1 MNTDHILLQATL
13 EPCWLWWLI
22 FSALAFILGALL
34 GCLLC
39 SNRKRLKELEG
50 ENSGLHAKLTN
61 MEKDFVSLKYQYEEA
76 QKDLSNMRT
85 SLQRCQAD
93 KAVLST
99 KLEKCMAEKEPDKPE
114 TDTDAGAGTTSRSFG
129 AGAVVTPPASKDDLK
144 KVEGIGPKIEELL
157 NAAGIYTFQ
166 QLAETA
172 VEKVKAILDEAG
184 PRYRLADPGSWAKQ
198 AALAAS
204 GKWDELQELQD
215 QLKGGK

>member
-1 MNTDHILLQATL
+1 MNTDTILLQATL

-39 SNRKRLKELEG
+39 SNRKRLKELEE
-50 ENSGLHAKLTN
+50 ENAGLKAKLTN
-61 MEKDFVSLKYQYEEA
+61 MEKDFMGLKYQYEEA
-76 QKDLSNMRT
+76 QKTLSDLRT

-99 KLEKCMAEKEPDKPE
+99 KLDKCMAEKEALSSGGQE
-114 TDTDAGAGTTSRSFG
+114 SGMVAGA
-129 AGAVVTPPASKDDLK
+129 AVPPPNPDDLK
-144 KVEGIGPKIEELL
+144 KIEGIGPKIEELL

-166 QLAETA
+166 QLATTA
-172 VEKVKAILDEAG
+172 VDKVKAVLEEAG
-184 PRYRLADPGSWAKQ
+184 PRYRLADPGTWVKQ
-198 AALAAS
+198 AALAAA

-215 QLKGGK
+215 HLKGGIDPDA

>member
-39 SNRKRLKELEG
+39 SNRKRLKELEE
-50 ENSGLHAKLTN
+50 ENSGLKAKLTN

-99 KLEKCMAEKEPDKPE
+99 KLEKCMAEKE
-114 TDTDAGAGTTSRSFG
+114 TDNTDADADTKSRSFG
-129 AGAVVTPPASKDDLK
+129 AGAVAAPPASKDDLK
-144 KVEGIGPKIEELL
+144 KVEGVGPKIEELL

-172 VEKVKAILDEAG
+172 VEKVKAVLDEAG
-184 PRYRLADPGSWAKQ
+184 PRYRLADPGSWATQ
-198 AALAAS
+198 AALAAA
-204 GKWDELQELQD
+204 GKWDELQKLQD